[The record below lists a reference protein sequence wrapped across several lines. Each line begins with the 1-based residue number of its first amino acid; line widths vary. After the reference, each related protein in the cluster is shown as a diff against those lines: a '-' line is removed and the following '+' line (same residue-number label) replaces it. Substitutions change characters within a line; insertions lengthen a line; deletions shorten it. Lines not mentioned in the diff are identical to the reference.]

1 MMLRVVSLAFWG
13 IATMGL
19 QGVSF
24 AQTTVQFDPSPFSLS
39 AVDSLDGL
47 QVPEFIAQQR
57 QSLAMQRDAVLR
69 ADTKL
74 QADCWQKFAVNAC
87 LIEARRV
94 RRQALDPLTQRE
106 LVLNEQERLW
116 KTEQREKRL
125 QGKQFDNRDKP

>member
-1 MMLRVVSLAFWG
+1 
-13 IATMGL
+13 
-19 QGVSF
+19 
-24 AQTTVQFDPSPFSLS
+24 
-39 AVDSLDGL
+39 
-47 QVPEFIAQQR
+47 
-57 QSLAMQRDAVLR
+57 MQRDAVLR